1 MRVLHLNQ
9 ALDDERR
16 EIEFWKGRSPE
27 LEEEFLDELS
37 KAIDTIAKSP
47 EGYARASKRTQLRRF
62 VEKRFQTAIL
72 YRFFKEEDLLMIA
85 RVYNCRM
92 DPKRFLP

>member
-1 MRVLHLNQ
+1 MRVLHLSQ
-9 ALDDERR
+9 ALADERR
-16 EIEFWKGRSPE
+16 EADFWKGRSPE
-27 LEEEFLDELS
+27 LEEEFFVELE
-37 KAIDTIAKSP
+37 KAVETIKKAP
-47 EGYARASKRTQLRRF
+47 GGYARASTRTQLRRF

-72 YRFFKEEDLLMIA
+72 YRYYKEEDLLMIA